1 MLDRH
6 SLFFWSLPLMR
17 IAGVEVRVSWM
28 LALVAVVIGL
38 QAGWVLG
45 FTYVALMFLVVLLH
59 EFGHVIA
66 ARATGGSA
74 EEIVLSPFGGLA
86 AATPGPGYP
95 AHIITAAGGPLVNLV
110 ICGLLFPGL
119 YAPAFL
125 PQVLLPEVPI
135 VELHSESLG
144 MELMLLTF
152 HASWVLLVINLLPVI
167 PFDGGQMLQAAL
179 SMRLPAERVFRGMI
193 VAGFVTA
200 VLLMLGGLIW
210 DWAGLV
216 ILGALV
222 LVINLMQSM
231 QEGSGDY
238 RDDSFMGY
246 DFSQGYTSLERS
258 SGPTTETEVKTSS
271 WQRWKERRQAR
282 KLQLDK
288 ERQEHDEAQLDA
300 LLAKVHEQG
309 MQALSPA
316 EKRLLQRV
324 STEYRERTK
333 RQS

>member
-6 SLFFWSLPLMR
+6 SLFFWSLPLLR
-17 IAGVEVRVSWM
+17 VAGVEVRVSWT
-28 LALVAVVIGL
+28 LGLTALIFGVI
-38 QAGWVLG
+38 AGWAVGL
-45 FTYVALMFLVVLLH
+45 TYAALMFVVVLLH

-66 ARATGGSA
+66 ARKTGGSA
-74 EEIVLSPFGGLA
+74 DEIILSPIGGLA
-86 AATPGPGYP
+86 AATPGPGH
-95 AHIITAAGGPLVNLV
+95 AAQIITAGGGLLVNLI

-119 YAPAFL
+119 YAPETL
-125 PQVLLPEVPI
+125 PRVLLPVVP
-135 VELHSESLG
+135 VAELHPESLG
-144 MELMLLTF
+144 IELMLLTF
-152 HASWVLLVINLLPVI
+152 HASWWLLVINLLPVI

-179 SMRLPAERVFRGMI
+179 AMRLPAERVFRGMI
-193 VAGFVTA
+193 VAGFATA
-200 VLLMLGGLIW
+200 IALMLGGLIW
-210 DWAGLV
+210 NWAWLA
-216 ILGALV
+216 ILGAFV
-222 LVINLMQSM
+222 LAVNLMQSM

-258 SGPTTETEVKTSS
+258 SGRTAETEVKPSS
-271 WQRWKERRQAR
+271 WQRWKDRRQAR
-282 KLQLDK
+282 KLQQEK
-288 ERQEHDEAQLDA
+288 ERQEQDESQLDM

-333 RQS
+333 RQP